1 MAKEAVREKQS
12 QQGDLQMSLIWLQA
26 AVRQEQIVLE
36 SQKLEA
42 KYVGFNEK
50 QKKFVS
56 EFIEEMGYP
65 TQLLDTVAYE
75 PNKKGFEDLL
85 GTWEPF
91 KGKMT
96 LYKSL
101 EKLPMVAQVRTIIH
115 EGRHMVSPRDARN
128 DESYGGRH
136 NRLTALARQDI
147 MASQAKR
154 AGVFLNGYH
163 EMLFN
168 ELQKGTIDEARYAE
182 ETDAIAAELLFG
194 NPQQLADKS
203 RQIQEQLERS
213 GITIRESFFD
223 LAVANNLAVMRQ
235 FDGDANKM
243 MAHFQELREKYEAKD
258 SLDFSNNQRWAKTQ
272 GNASGFAI
280 YSN

>member
-12 QQGDLQMSLIWLQA
+12 QQGDLPMSLIWLQA

-50 QKKFVS
+50 QKQFVS
-56 EFIEEMGYP
+56 GFIEEMGYP

-128 DESYGGRH
+128 DEAYGGRH
-136 NRLTALARQDI
+136 NRLTALARQDV

-203 RQIQEQLERS
+203 RQIQEQLERR
-213 GITIRESFFD
+213 GITTRESFFD

-235 FDGDANKM
+235 FDGDATKM

-258 SLDFSNNQRWAKTQ
+258 NLDSNNNQRWAKTQ